1 MNAGGKRIGAG
12 AKKGQKKAIKDG
24 SLVRHAPRMIQLA
37 EQWLNGEDKEDQK
50 WAFKELMP
58 YVFSKQREKTEVF
71 FPEGLKVQVV
81 YEDKSKG

>member
-1 MNAGGKRIGAG
+1 MNAGGRRLGAG

-37 EQWLNGEDKEDQK
+37 EQWLNSDDKDDQK

-58 YVFSKQREKTEVF
+58 YVFAKQKEQTEIF
-71 FPEGLKVQVV
+71 FPEGLKVNIV
-81 YEDKSKG
+81 YENSQKS